1 MNRMGASGRGAAMAV
16 ALVMGGTACS
26 PGGRAPTPAAA
37 PAGDGG
43 GSPSMPASAAV
54 PPCPPPLAPSPA
66 EDGSPPVSADARA
79 GELLAPAWEIRPAP
93 GRTLEFRGV
102 GDADGNV
109 YWVER
114 LASGE
119 VELAS
124 ATRDGAVRFR
134 APALAAAGTL
144 ALAGS
149 LVLAANVEPGACRA
163 RGAPVVEAYRASD
176 GGRAWR
182 RELLPA
188 VAPWMRA
195 PATCA
200 YGGVSGMA
208 LRAGEVVLGV
218 SILDADGGEH
228 ESGLVALDVAT
239 GEVRWTTRTSLPDN
253 VSMAGAPRVAED
265 GTVYSSRRPRVFEV
279 VDLLALDAR
288 GAIGGTFTETETVDE
303 DPIAASAA
311 ILATRGVGRDLAEFV
326 AVRCRAT
333 GELLARGRAAG
344 DLVLVAADSV
354 WHFGAH
360 LSRHDLS
367 TGALL
372 WRVRLEVP
380 PAASPGVA
388 RPLLFRSWPV
398 VTRDGSVVFTE
409 QQGTT
414 GPSSSSQ
421 QLMPPV
427 LRAIDGAGHEVLRR
441 ALPLEPEAYGEAVA
455 LHAGRVFVAGQVLPS
470 ANALGAVR
478 AFDLDAP
485 EGAREPAPQGWTT
498 PQGSMARDQQAR

>member
-1 MNRMGASGRGAAMAV
+1 MAV
-16 ALVMGGTACS
+16 ALVLGGAACS
-26 PGGRAPTPAAA
+26 PGGQAPPPPAA
-37 PAGDGG
+37 PPEDGGG
-43 GSPSMPASAAV
+43 GSPSAPASAPT
-54 PPCPPPLAPSPA
+54 PPCPPPLAPWPA
-66 EDGSPPVSADARA
+66 EDGPPPQSADARA
-79 GELLAPAWEIRPAP
+79 GEALAPAWEIRPAP

-102 GDADGNV
+102 ADGDGNV

-119 VELAS
+119 VELGS

-134 APALAAAGTL
+134 APAPAAAGSL

-149 LVLAANVEPGACRA
+149 LVVAANVEPRACRD

-188 VAPWMRA
+188 VAAWMRA
-195 PATCA
+195 PASCA

-208 LRAGEVVLGV
+208 VREGEVVLGV
-218 SILDADGGEH
+218 SVLDADGGEH

-239 GEVRWTTRTSLPDN
+239 GEVTWTTRTSLPEN

-288 GAIGGTFTETETVDE
+288 GAIGGTFSEMETVDE
-303 DPIAASAA
+303 DPISAA
-311 ILATRGVGRDLAEFV
+311 GAVFATRGVGRDLAEFV

-333 GELLARGRAAG
+333 GELLASGRAAG
-344 DLVLVAADSV
+344 DLALVAADSV
-354 WHFGAH
+354 WRFGAH

-372 WRVRLEVP
+372 WRVRLGVP
-380 PAASPGVA
+380 PAVGPGVA

-398 VTRDGSVVFTE
+398 VAADGSVLFTE

-421 QLMPPV
+421 KLMAPA
-427 LRAIDGAGHEVLRR
+427 LRVIDGAGREVLRR
-441 ALPLEPEAYGEAVA
+441 ALPLEPEAYGEALA

-470 ANALGAVR
+470 ANAFGAVR
-478 AFDLDAP
+478 AFDVEAP
-485 EGAREPAPQGWTT
+485 EGAREPAPHGWIT
-498 PQGSMARDQQAR
+498 PQGSMARDQRAR